1 MLKIFLQVIAICSCL
16 VVSVSAND
24 LSYRDVDENAWYYED
39 VKIST
44 EEGILKGKSEEE
56 FCPNSNL
63 KVSEA
68 LTVAVKA
75 YAKLNNETLHLEFN
89 DNWYIPY
96 VSYAISKGIIVQ
108 NEFLNFNQD
117 ITRSEFAKICYRIL
131 NNKNYALNNVE
142 FIPDLDVNDENY
154 TDIQML
160 YNLGIITGVDEYGS
174 FHPNECITRAQM
186 ATVLSRIIHPE
197 RRVKKEYKL
206 AESVRYKIF
215 REKVV
220 NQECT
225 GNQIFVSCDTQ
236 TVSQENLTKLQAEI
250 NKFNGVCGFYM
261 ITLDGKFSI
270 GYNIDKSIPS
280 ASTVKAPFS
289 LYSMK
294 QIENGYGTL
303 DEKRVYESK
312 HYCAGSGV
320 IQYSKVGTEYTLEQ
334 VLYHTINVSDNTGYY
349 MLQDKFG
356 ISGYNDYLES
366 IGCEK
371 MKLTGGI
378 RWGYIYPRE
387 AALIWNE
394 IYNYSK
400 TSSYGEKLFELFVN
414 AKYNF
419 IKNAYL
425 TKYASLDYEIAHKS
439 GFNPNGRHDQAIVLR
454 EDVPYF
460 IVITTKPKDNGS
472 EKTFFNNTALI
483 LESIMQ
489 DYISQISK

>member
-1 MLKIFLQVIAICSCL
+1 MFKKILQVMAICSFL
-16 VVSVSAND
+16 VVSVNAND

-63 KVSEA
+63 KISEA
-68 LTVAVKA
+68 LTIASKV
-75 YAKLNNETLHLEFN
+75 YAKLNEEALYLEFN
-89 DNWYIPY
+89 DNWYTPY
-96 VSYAISKGIIVQ
+96 VSYAIAKGIISQ
-108 NEFLNFNQD
+108 DEFVNFSQD
-117 ITRSEFAKICYRIL
+117 ITRREFAKICYRIL
-131 NNKNYALNNVE
+131 NNENYTLNSIE
-142 FIPDLDVNDENY
+142 FIPDLDESDENY
-154 TDIQML
+154 VAIRTL
-160 YNLGIITGVDEYGS
+160 YNLGVITGVDEYGS
-174 FHPNECITRAQM
+174 FQPNECITRAQM
-186 ATVLSRIIHPE
+186 AAVLTRIIHPE
-197 RRVKKEYKL
+197 RRIKKEYKL
-206 AESVRYKIF
+206 AESERYKNF
-215 REKVV
+215 REKVI
-220 NQECT
+220 NQVCT
-225 GNQIFVSCDTQ
+225 ENQIFVSCDTQ
-236 TVSQENLTKLQAEI
+236 TVSKESLSELQAQI
-250 NKFNGVCGFYM
+250 DKFGGPCGFYL
-261 ITLDGKFSI
+261 ITLDGKFSV
-270 GYNIDKSIPS
+270 GYNIDKAIPS

-303 DEKRVYESK
+303 DEMRVYESK

-366 IGCEK
+366 IGCSK

-378 RWGYIYPRE
+378 RWGCIYPRE
-387 AALIWNE
+387 AALVWNE

-400 TSSYGEKLFELFVN
+400 VSNYGEKLFELFVN

-460 IVITTKPKDNGS
+460 IVITTQPQSNGR

-483 LESIMQ
+483 LEDIMQ